1 MKLQKIA
8 AMLVALCMLA
18 LVACGGGDV
27 KKDEAPTEPA
37 ATEKKEEAAPATTE
51 KKEEAAPAATEEK
64 KEETA
69 PATTTPE
76 ATPETKPEAPAPKQ

>member
-27 KKDEAPTEPA
+27 KKDETPTEPA
-37 ATEKKEEAAPATTE
+37 KTETKEAPAAEEKK
-51 KKEEAAPAATEEK
+51 EAAPAATEEK
-64 KEETA
+64 KEEAA

-76 ATPETKPEAPAPKQ
+76 AKPETKPEAPAPKQ